1 MTGAFGLRS
10 RGAPSASNPSST
22 FTSLTTGNRSPIGCS
37 RPMRP
42 CSTSCMAAVPV
53 TALVIDAMRNTEF
66 ERHRFGLVD
75 RPSSERAL
83 IEDAAIVG
91 GQRDEARNEAR
102 FDRLIEDFIND
113 HGRLCWNL
121 ANCSIPLCQF
131 PRAKRNQHGASIRPP
146 LSHEPTYAMQQ
157 TIQNLPATEKL
168 VSVTFPVSMSCFNL
182 CRFADT
188 SSAGNFPISARAAR
202 PILPNGAFIT
212 SRTSV

>member
-1 MTGAFGLRS
+1 MSQRDRRFRIAKPRRAVGIESLQHLHILDHRQYVAHRLLEADAALLDQLHG
-10 RGAPSASNPSST
+10 RGAGDG
-22 FTSLTTGNRSPIGCS
+22 LGHR
-37 RPMRP
+37 R
-42 CSTSCMAAVPV
+42 
-53 TALVIDAMRNTEF
+53 DAEHRV

-91 GQRDEARNEAR
+91 GQRDDARNETR
-102 FDRLIEDFIND
+102 FDRLPEDFIND
-113 HGRLCWNL
+113 HCRLCWNL
-121 ANCSIPLCQF
+121 ANCSIALCQL

-182 CRFADT
+182 CRFAVD
-188 SSAGNFPISARAAR
+188 R
-202 PILPNGAFIT
+202 
-212 SRTSV
+212 